1 MPEVT
6 FADLL
11 ADLAGH
17 LDRLEADRTELVV
30 IRPGHEPMVI
40 VPLAEFESLRETA
53 YLLSSPANADH
64 LRRSIA
70 ELDR

>member
-6 FADLL
+6 FTDLL

-17 LDRLEADRTELVV
+17 LDRLEADRSELVV
-30 IRPGHEPMVI
+30 TRPGHEPMVI

-53 YLLSSPANADH
+53 YLLSTPANADH

>member
-11 ADLAGH
+11 ADLDGH
-17 LDRLEADRTELVV
+17 LDRVEADRTELVV

-40 VPLAEFESLRETA
+40 VPLAELKSLRETA
-53 YLLSSPANADH
+53 YLLSSPDNADH

>member
-1 MPEVT
+1 MPKVT
-6 FADLL
+6 LSDLQADIT
-11 ADLAGH
+11 GH
-17 LDRLEADRTELVV
+17 LDRVEADHMELVV

-40 VPLAEFESLRETA
+40 VPLAELKSLRETA
-53 YLLSSPANADH
+53 YLLSSPANAAH